1 MSNDTIKKVLIGV
14 VVLVVLLPLL
24 PKLIN
29 LLPDPVSFDRI
40 EPAFTAAGLAV
51 SDVTETSSAAGLGA
65 EEAMSMVVNGANV
78 SVYRFADE
86 GKIAAQLE
94 YQKPDAGSAMV
105 EAWNIGAS
113 LGAAPPKNKPSSAG
127 RNGMFMIVST
137 GDDKALN
144 QRIVQIFK
152 AL

>member
-1 MSNDTIKKVLIGV
+1 MSNMNARKVIVAV
-14 VVLVVLLPLL
+14 VVLVVLIPVL
-24 PKLIN
+24 PKLWQM
-29 LLPDPVSFDRI
+29 LPEPVTLDRI

-51 SDVTETSSAAGLGA
+51 SGVARTENPGLGA
-65 EEAMSMVVNGANV
+65 VEGVSMVVNGANV
-78 SVYRFADE
+78 TVYRFDSE

-105 EAWNIGAS
+105 EAWNISES
-113 LGAAPPKNKPSSAG
+113 LGAAKPKNRPSSAG

-137 GDDKALN
+137 GEDKALN

-152 AL
+152 SL